1 MCIASQYPR
10 SCSSSITQRDGTE
23 TCKRWKTPCSED
35 KIRRSALSM
44 HILVAYTMRFVRHV
58 LPQVRR
64 RSVLIN
70 VGCQYPAG
78 GMCFDIFF
86 RRRTPECKSMQYRA
100 SKLLVSEAEGRRART
115 MYNQRVCRTCALTNV
130 LSAIKTPETRTNY
143 DLAMFRIVLS
153 QWMSER
159 RYSVGT

>member
-1 MCIASQYPR
+1 MWMCIASQYPR

-78 GMCFDIFF
+78 GLCFDISFY
-86 RRRTPECKSMQYRA
+86 RRIPECKSMQYRA
-100 SKLLVSEAEGRRART
+100 SNLLCSLRSRGKASEDDVTSAYVAGVRKK
-115 MYNQRVCRTCALTNV
+115 TCFSPL
-130 LSAIKTPETRTNY
+130 LRTPETRTND
-143 DLAMFRIVLS
+143 DLAPFRIVPS
-153 QWMSER
+153 QWMER
-159 RYSVGT
+159 ATL